1 MLEKQLLHAQ
11 VRVKESQAKEQIRQ
25 MQQEQ
30 EERRFRMDLEK
41 LRQQVKDLKNS
52 EERLK
57 FDHAQQVIEITDQVQ
72 SEHQKQL
79 AENEERFMVQI
90 NEIKR
95 AHARERETL
104 IEQKCT
110 ATQELQ
116 IIKMDHS
123 ELIRNINF
131 EEQRELVETIALL
144 SAQIAHLQVMLQEQK
159 SNFEMRE
166 GQLRAEKTSLEAMI
180 AQLELSL
187 GNEKKEKE
195 AVQQELSRKVAEL
208 EEKVSA
214 VNAEKD

>member
-1 MLEKQLLHAQ
+1 M
-11 VRVKESQAKEQIRQ
+11 RVKESQAKEQIRQ

>member
-1 MLEKQLLHAQ
+1 